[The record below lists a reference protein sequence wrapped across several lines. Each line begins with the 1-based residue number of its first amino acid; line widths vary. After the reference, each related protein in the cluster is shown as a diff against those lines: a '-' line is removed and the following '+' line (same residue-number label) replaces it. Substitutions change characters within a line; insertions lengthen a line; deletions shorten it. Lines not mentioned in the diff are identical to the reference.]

1 MTEPRDKP
9 EPIHE
14 DDAIAGVVAVQ
25 VPSAID
31 RQSAALRDAGV
42 ATAELAAA
50 RGALAAVGAA
60 AVEPELAAGSLR
72 ERLMATAARKG
83 RYGLFADRLARVFD
97 LSMPDAEKLAARL
110 EDPTAWQPF
119 IVEGVEMIP
128 IEAGPKCAGA
138 IATMVRLQPGA
149 RFPHHVHHG
158 EETMFVLDGGFVEA
172 GEASAKEEAWRGDEV
187 VRTDDTSHELVALP
201 GVPCVSAV
209 IIYGHADF
217 S

>member
-1 MTEPRDKP
+1 MIPGARLILLGRQGAGKGTQCVRLSRHFVVPHISTGDMLRASAATGSEFGQMVKA
-9 EPIHE
+9 IM
-14 DDAIAGVVAVQ
+14 DDGGLVSDEVMEGVV
-25 VPSAID
+25 
-31 RQSAALRDAGV
+31 
-42 ATAELAAA
+42 
-50 RGALAAVGAA
+50 
-60 AVEPELAAGSLR
+60 R
-72 ERLMATAARKG
+72 ER
-83 RYGLFADRLARVFD
+83 

-110 EDPTAWQPF
+110 EDPAAWQPF

>member
-1 MTEPRDKP
+1 MTDPRAKTEPS
-9 EPIHE
+9 EHV
-14 DDAIAGVVAVQ
+14 AGVVDVQ
-25 VPSAID
+25 APSAID
-31 RQSAALRDAGV
+31 RQSAALREAGV
-42 ATAELAAA
+42 TADELAGA
-50 RGALAAVGAA
+50 RGALAAIGAA
-60 AVEPELAAGSLR
+60 AVEPEAPAGSLR
-72 ERLMATAARKG
+72 ARLLATAARKG
-83 RYGLFADRLARVFD
+83 RYGLFADKLARIFD
-97 LSMPDAEKLAARL
+97 LALADAEKLAARL
-110 EDPTAWQPF
+110 EDPAEWKPF

-128 IEAGPKCAGA
+128 VEAGPKCAGA

-187 VRTDDTSHELVALP
+187 VRSDDTSHELVALP